1 MLKVSN
7 IFEDKRFLET
17 ESFNSLSP
25 KTKDAVSSMF
35 EMIND
40 DKDIVNEVDRAI
52 EKVAKEHG
60 VKKEDIESYIEDE
73 TNKVVGSI

>member
-25 KTKDAVSSMF
+25 KMKDAVSSMF

-52 EKVAKEHG
+52 EKVVKEYG

>member
-25 KTKDAVSSMF
+25 KMKDAVSSMF

>member
-25 KTKDAVSSMF
+25 KMKDAVSSMF

-52 EKVAKEHG
+52 EKVVKEHG